1 MAMQKIGLGTIA
13 TIAIVGL
20 VTSVLGALM
29 ASQTF
34 NNTATMKAIGVG
46 VYTTSACTTKVTSL
60 DWGTLA
66 PGDSKT
72 QTVYIKNEGSVPIV
86 LSMTVGNWTPS
97 NAQNYITVT
106 WNRQS
111 TTLTAGSVISATL
124 TLSVSSSI
132 SGITTFSFDITI
144 TGTEQT

>member
-1 MAMQKIGLGTIA
+1 MAMQKIGLGTIV

-20 VTSVLGALM
+20 VTSVLGALV
-29 ASQTF
+29 ATQTF
-34 NNTATMKAIGVG
+34 NNTATIKAIGVG
-46 VYTTSACTTKVTSL
+46 VYTTSACTTRVTSL

-66 PGDSKT
+66 SGESKT
-72 QTVYIKNEGSVPIV
+72 QTVYIKNEGSVTIV

-111 TTLTAGSVISATL
+111 TTLTAGNVISASL
-124 TLSVSSSI
+124 TLSVSSSV